1 MAVQFAG
8 RPGAHQLA
16 VAHHADAIGDFHHFI
31 QPVADEY
38 HADAGRLQLVDH
50 PQQAVDLLAGQRGG
64 RFVHDNQP
72 SLGGD
77 GAANRHQLPIGDRQ
91 FFHLFI
97 GIDAYADPRHGVE
110 RRLAHHPLAHPE
122 AAAGQVTVD
131 GDVLRHRQVGEQRQ
145 VLVDHLYAVITG

>member
-1 MAVQFAG
+1 MVVQFAG

-91 FFHLFI
+91 FFHLLSGSMRMPTRAMASSAVWRI
-97 GIDAYADPRHGVE
+97 T
-110 RRLAHHPLAHPE
+110 RLRTQKRPP
-122 AAAGQVTVD
+122 G
-131 GDVLRHRQVGEQRQ
+131 R
-145 VLVDHLYAVITG
+145 